1 MPDKTKTGFTLL
13 EVMIALAIIG
23 ATLAVSLY
31 TVNYHAEIAV
41 ENALKTQMML
51 YGKEQL
57 GILEQDREESHGV
70 IEGTDFTY
78 DSTIESAGFEEIV
91 KLQTV
96 IKGYNKE
103 FTLRKLVIKKD
114 GHGNE

>member
-1 MPDKTKTGFTLL
+1 MPCKTKKGFTLL

-31 TVNYHAEIAV
+31 TVNYHAEVAND
-41 ENALKTQMML
+41 NALKTQMMFL
-51 YGKEQL
+51 GKERL
-57 GILEQDREESHGV
+57 GLLDLEREESTGV

-78 DSTIESAGFEEIV
+78 ESTIESAGFKEIV

-103 FTLRKLVIKKD
+103 FTLRKLTIKQD
-114 GHGNE
+114 SRGND